1 MTKFK
6 IRHCCSNCAN
16 FVKYSDVW
24 DEDIEYW
31 CDLSWDEM
39 HKPGYDRSE
48 LDCGL
53 DENKCKFFKL
63 NLEKLKD
70 AFECDEV
77 NEDASS

>member
-1 MTKFK
+1 MTKIK

-16 FVKYSDVW
+16 FVKYTDVW
-24 DEDIEYW
+24 DEHIEYW
-31 CDLSWDEM
+31 CDLSWDET

-53 DENKCKFFKL
+53 DKNKCKFFKL

-70 AFECDEV
+70 AFACDEE
-77 NEDASS
+77 ED